1 MTFSIFPLFFPPS
14 HSCFFLLFSSR
25 SPFLSSARRP
35 SDFRRRDTH
44 LYYTH
49 SISLADALLGF
60 KQTLSHYD
68 GHLIHLI
75 RSGTTQPGFVQR
87 IKGEGM
93 PVRNPNEGSVWKEED
108 GFGDLFVQYEVVLPE
123 KIEGDLKK
131 GESWLFSCLEQV

>member
-1 MTFSIFPLFFPPS
+1 MNKLEIELERGTKEGEELVFEGE
-14 HSCFFLLFSSR
+14 
-25 SPFLSSARRP
+25 
-35 SDFRRRDTH
+35 SDEGPD
-44 LYYTH
+44 Y
-49 SISLADALLGF
+49 DAG
-60 KQTLSHYD
+60 D
-68 GHLIHLI
+68 VLIRV

-131 GESWLFSCLEQV
+131 VSLGCSAV